1 MALAIGNAYRAIA
14 SCQLPNEERKEAA

>member
-14 SCQLPNEERKEAA
+14 SCQLPNEESKEAA